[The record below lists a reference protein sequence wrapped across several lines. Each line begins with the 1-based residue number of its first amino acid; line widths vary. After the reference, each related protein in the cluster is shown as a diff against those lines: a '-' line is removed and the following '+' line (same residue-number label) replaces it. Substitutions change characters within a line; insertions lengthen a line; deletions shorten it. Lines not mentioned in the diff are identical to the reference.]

1 MSFSDKNVVCPFF
14 LEIQGTQYPNAA
26 VLLKC
31 EAPIGVKSLFITLP
45 SAGKKKEYLDK
56 YCCTF
61 AYDQCPVA
69 QMLLQ
74 TKYKE
79 GAD

>member
-1 MSFSDKNVVCPFF
+1 MSYRDKNVICPFF
-14 LEIQGTQYPNAA
+14 LEIQEAQYPNEA
-26 VLLKC
+26 VMLKC
-31 EAPIGVKSLFITLP
+31 EAPIGVKSLFITLSSP
-45 SAGKKKEYLDK
+45 AKKKEYLKK

-61 AYDQCPVA
+61 SYDLCPVA

-74 TKYKE
+74 SKYNE